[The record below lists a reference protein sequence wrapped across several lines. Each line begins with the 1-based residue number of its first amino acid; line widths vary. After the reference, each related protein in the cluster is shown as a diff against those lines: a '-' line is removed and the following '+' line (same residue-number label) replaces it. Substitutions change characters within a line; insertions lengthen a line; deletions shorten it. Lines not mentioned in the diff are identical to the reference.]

1 MGLLP
6 LHHTPSHHH
15 LHSPNSKSRSRAS
28 SPSTRRRSGIIL
40 KRIAYSL
47 ITIAVVGLWCARD
60 LVYDTYTLAALP
72 LFKWRQHAS
81 SFYLSAVNDGFD
93 VTFESYPVN
102 QTSAVTGSAGEEGYE
117 DRVPGILHHIA
128 LGPQENQKEG
138 WEEARERCVR
148 LHPGWEAMLWTDEAA
163 DELVREHYPEML
175 GLWEGDEAY
184 QYGIQRVDAL
194 RYMVLYRYGGVI
206 LDMDLQCK
214 RALGP
219 LRRFE
224 FVAPAAN
231 PTGFSIGFMMAEK
244 RNKFVGELVDNLKR
258 YNRHWLG
265 LPYPTVMFS
274 TGCHYASTIHAFF
287 KGDRSKLKILGGIK
301 GNKKLHMLSGPV
313 NTPLFKHLGSS
324 SWHSYDAA
332 MIVNLG
338 KSVGGSR
345 WRLPILFLFAGGLFF
360 LIIRRI
366 RRRVGSLKV

>member
-6 LHHTPSHHH
+6 LHHTRHH
-15 LHSPNSKSRSRAS
+15 STPTSKAPRSSRTS

-40 KRIAYSL
+40 QRIACLL
-47 ITIAVVGLWCARD
+47 ITVAIVGLWCARD
-60 LVYDTYTLAALP
+60 LVYDSYTLAALP
-72 LFKWRQHAS
+72 LLKWRQGAS
-81 SFYLSAVNDGFD
+81 SFYLSVENDGFD
-93 VTFESYPVN
+93 VTFESYDVN
-102 QTSAVTGSAGEEGYE
+102 QTSTRGEEGYE

-138 WEEARERCVR
+138 WQEARERCVE
-148 LHPGWEAMLWTDEAA
+148 LHPGWEAMLWTDEKA

-175 GLWEGDEAY
+175 GLWEGEDGY
-184 QYGIQRVDAL
+184 RYGIQRVDAL

-219 LRRFE
+219 LRRFD

-244 RNKFVGELVDNLKR
+244 GNEFVGELVANLKR

-287 KGDRSKLKILGGIK
+287 RGDRSKLKILGGTK
-301 GNKKLHMLSGPV
+301 DNKKLHMLSGPV

-345 WRLPILFLFAGGLFF
+345 WRLPIMFLLACGLFF
-360 LIIRRI
+360 LVIRRI
-366 RRRVGSLKV
+366 RRRRRATSLKV